1 MIHMICHALFSLK
14 SNKKIFQNVICYN
27 FAFHFK
33 GSHMVLNKMPVSL
46 SKCIRLFSI
55 FLQKHVLSYSN
66 CLNEAIIMGI
76 TVNVFMEK

>member
-1 MIHMICHALFSLK
+1 
-14 SNKKIFQNVICYN
+14 
-27 FAFHFK
+27 
-33 GSHMVLNKMPVSL
+33 MVLDKMPVSL

-55 FLQKHVLSYSN
+55 FLQKPVLSYSN